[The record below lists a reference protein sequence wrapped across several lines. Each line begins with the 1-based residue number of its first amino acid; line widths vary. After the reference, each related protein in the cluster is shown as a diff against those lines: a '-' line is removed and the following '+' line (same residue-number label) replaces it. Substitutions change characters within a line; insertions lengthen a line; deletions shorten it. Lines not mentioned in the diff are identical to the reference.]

1 VQAPAGGGATCSRPK
16 RVPFMQGD
24 PLYEYEGTAIFFERF
39 QITPKDALAFGTSN
53 RRVRGGM
60 ILLDLI
66 ELVTDI
72 EAISMRGVP

>member
-1 VQAPAGGGATCSRPK
+1 
-16 RVPFMQGD
+16 MQGD

-39 QITPKDALAFGTSN
+39 QITPKDALAFGTTMRN